1 MAARN
6 HRAAAPQPA
15 NRGAARIAGKQKDAA
30 AAGRPNATRPALGD
44 IGNVALD
51 VLDGG
56 IKLPEGIHRPI
67 TRSFGA
73 QLLKEALA
81 NKNAVAPAQ
90 PVAARAVTKPA
101 RKVPA
106 KNIPRPE
113 QAPKENRKPSE
124 GGAKHP
130 EGNRK
135 LSEGA
140 AGSSRF
146 VQKDGRKKH
155 VYTLSTVLSAR
166 SKAARGLTEK
176 PKPLIEDIDK
186 FDGDNQLALVDYV
199 EDIYTFYKTTQ
210 HESRPID
217 YMGNQPEL
225 TSKMR
230 AILTDWLIE
239 SHQRF
244 DLMPETLYLT
254 IYIVD
259 RYLSLQPVPKRELQ
273 LVGMAAMLI
282 ACKYEEI
289 WAPEVNDF
297 IQISDCAFS
306 RHQILVAEKAILNSM
321 QWNLTVPT
329 PYHFLLRFAKA
340 AGSADEQ
347 LEHMI
352 YFFGEL
358 ALLDYRMV
366 TTYPSTVAACA
377 VYIARLTLRKS
388 PLWTETL
395 KHHTGLHERQLME
408 GARILVS
415 CHAAPD
421 AQLKTV
427 YEKYAAEKFGRVALH
442 PPAALRDLF

>member
-1 MAARN
+1 MATRN
-6 HRAAAPQPA
+6 HRAAAPQPE
-15 NRGAARIAGKQKDAA
+15 NRGAVRIAGKQKDAA

-44 IGNVALD
+44 IGNVAPSD

-56 IKLPEGIHRPI
+56 IKQPEGIHRPI

-73 QLLKEALA
+73 QLMKAALA

-101 RKVPA
+101 RKLPA

-113 QAPKENRKPSE
+113 QAPKENRKPTE
-124 GGAKHP
+124 GAAKDP

-135 LSEGA
+135 PSEGA
-140 AGSSRF
+140 AA
-146 VQKDGRKKH
+146 VQKNGRKKL
-155 VYTLSTVLSAR
+155 VCTLSTVLSAR
-166 SKAARGLTEK
+166 SKAACGLTEK

-199 EDIYTFYKTTQ
+199 EDIYTFYKTAQ

-217 YMGNQPEL
+217 YMGNQPEI

-230 AILTDWLIE
+230 ATLTDWLIE

-244 DLMPETLYLT
+244 HLMPETLYLT

-259 RYLSLQPVPKRELQ
+259 RYLSLQPVPRRELQ

-297 IQISDCAFS
+297 IEIADCAFN

-347 LEHMI
+347 LQHMI

-358 ALLDYRMV
+358 ALMDYGMV

-377 VYIARLTLRKS
+377 VYAARLTLKKS

-408 GARILVS
+408 GARMLLRS
-415 CHAAPD
+415 HAAAPD
-421 AQLKTV
+421 ANLKTV
-427 YEKYAAEKFGRVALH
+427 YEKYAVERFGRVALH
-442 PPAALRDLF
+442 PPAALCDLV

>member
-1 MAARN
+1 MATRN
-6 HRAAAPQPA
+6 HRAAAPQPE

-44 IGNVALD
+44 IGNVAPSD

-56 IKLPEGIHRPI
+56 IKQLEGIHRPI

-73 QLLKEALA
+73 QLMKAALA

-101 RKVPA
+101 RKLPA

-113 QAPKENRKPSE
+113 QAPKENRKPTE
-124 GGAKHP
+124 GAAKDP

-135 LSEGA
+135 PSEGA
-140 AGSSRF
+140 AA
-146 VQKDGRKKH
+146 VQKNGRKKL
-155 VYTLSTVLSAR
+155 VCTLSTVLSAR
-166 SKAARGLTEK
+166 SKAACGLTEK

-199 EDIYTFYKTTQ
+199 EDIYTFYKTAQ

-217 YMGNQPEL
+217 YMGNQPEI

-230 AILTDWLIE
+230 ATLTDWLIE

-244 DLMPETLYLT
+244 HLMPETLYLT

-259 RYLSLQPVPKRELQ
+259 RYLSLQPVPRRELQ

-297 IQISDCAFS
+297 IEIADCAFN

-347 LEHMI
+347 LQHMI

-358 ALLDYRMV
+358 ALMDYGMV

-377 VYIARLTLRKS
+377 VYAARLTLKKS

-408 GARILVS
+408 GARMLLRS
-415 CHAAPD
+415 HATAPD
-421 AQLKTV
+421 ANLKTV
-427 YEKYAAEKFGRVALH
+427 YEKYAVERFGRVALH
-442 PPAALRDLF
+442 PPAALCDLV